1 TLTLGGRA
9 LPLLFTNDG
18 QINAQVPYDLPPGT
32 THQLIAKHGNRIS
45 APQPVSVGAAQPAI
59 FSTDST
65 GKGQGHIYV
74 VPSADQQILA
84 DAAAPAKAGDAVVIY
99 CTGLGPVT
107 PPVPAGSA
115 VPTDA
120 LRNTTATVTLT
131 IGGVAANVFFA
142 GLTPGLTGLYQIN
155 AVVP

>member
-1 TLTLGGRA
+1 
-9 LPLLFTNDG
+9 
-18 QINAQVPYDLPPGT
+18 
-32 THQLIAKHGNRIS
+32 
-45 APQPVSVGAAQPAI
+45 PAI

-131 IGGVAANVFFA
+131 IGGVAANVFFR
-142 GLTPGLTGLYQIN
+142 GLPPGLTGLYQIKP
-155 AVVP
+155 VVPGGVAGGNQFPFVISVGGQQSPPVTMAVQ